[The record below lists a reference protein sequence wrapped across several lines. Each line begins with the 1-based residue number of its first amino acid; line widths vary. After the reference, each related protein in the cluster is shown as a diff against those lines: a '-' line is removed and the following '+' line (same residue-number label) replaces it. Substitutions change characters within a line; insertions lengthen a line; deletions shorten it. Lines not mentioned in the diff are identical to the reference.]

1 MLIFISSP
9 LVIVAG
15 QLKKCLLKAGIHFF
29 NTIFKNPDIIIF
41 DEKFQYGL
49 PEISSGLWNS
59 FCPEEENFAR

>member
-9 LVIVAG
+9 LEIVSG
-15 QLKKCLLKAGIHFF
+15 QLKKRLLKAGIHFL

-41 DEKFQYGL
+41 DEKFQYGF